1 MSIPLTRKR
10 RRKRSRPA
18 RRKPARS
25 PSARRSRARLREA
38 RRDAHALAERL
49 EQRHLDLIG
58 LGLVAAGVYLG
69 FVLYVGWDGGPV
81 GEWLK
86 RALENAAGRIAY
98 VAPLA
103 LAGWGL
109 ALVMR
114 PFVAAPGA
122 LNAGG
127 VLLLASLLL
136 AFAAQTAGLGPD
148 HPIRHGY
155 FEQRFFTVHGGAAG
169 EALYWAAT
177 TLFQRLGAQ
186 ILAVL
191 MFASGLLLLTGTT
204 VAGLMSRAG
213 RVARTAGTGTRD
225 LAKTVRSGGPGL
237 EGLDPRGDEIA
248 ITRTDPT
255 EPLATDVLGGEP
267 DAGEVQPGAAA
278 DQRHGEWAEEE
289 IEGPEIAY
297 DEGATGE
304 VAAPGIAE
312 RGGHR
317 RRPGGRPDA
326 DG

>member
-1 MSIPLTRKR
+1 M
-10 RRKRSRPA
+10 
-18 RRKPARS
+18 
-25 PSARRSRARLREA
+25 
-38 RRDAHALAERL
+38 
-49 EQRHLDLIG
+49 
-58 LGLVAAGVYLG
+58 AAGVYLG

-127 VLLLASLLL
+127 ILLLASLLL

-177 TLFQRLGAQ
+177 TLF
-186 ILAVL
+186 
-191 MFASGLLLLTGTT
+191 SGS
-204 VAGLMSRAG
+204 AP
-213 RVARTAGTGTRD
+213 
-225 LAKTVRSGGPGL
+225 RSWPC
-237 EGLDPRGDEIA
+237 
-248 ITRTDPT
+248 
-255 EPLATDVLGGEP
+255 
-267 DAGEVQPGAAA
+267 
-278 DQRHGEWAEEE
+278 
-289 IEGPEIAY
+289 
-297 DEGATGE
+297 
-304 VAAPGIAE
+304 
-312 RGGHR
+312 
-317 RRPGGRPDA
+317 
-326 DG
+326 